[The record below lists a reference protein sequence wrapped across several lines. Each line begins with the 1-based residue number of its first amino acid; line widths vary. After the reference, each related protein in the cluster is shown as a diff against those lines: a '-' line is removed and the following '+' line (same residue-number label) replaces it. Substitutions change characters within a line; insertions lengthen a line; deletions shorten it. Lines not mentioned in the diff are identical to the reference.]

1 MKKYLPH
8 IIAFAVGALI
18 ASLVFLLIRANEKK
32 IDQNGE
38 LVKTETITKVDTI
51 IVTKEKIKTEIVEK
65 EGKTEYVYIQLP
77 PEVIEKIVH
86 DTTYIYNDI
95 PLHKEYFHSRTDEV
109 EIWHSGIQSSIDSLI
124 NYRETKVINN
134 VYRKDKKNSIS
145 FGVDVNYS
153 GCFHVPLQLEYT
165 RDVTPW
171 FSVGVYGEYE
181 PVLRQF
187 GGGATAKVNISW

>member
-8 IIAFAVGALI
+8 IIAFKVGALI

-32 IDQNGE
+32 IDENGV
-38 LVKTETITKVDTI
+38 LVNTETITERHTVYVSKDEMQTDELPEA
-51 IVTKEKIKTEIVEK
+51 EK
-65 EGKTEYVYIQLP
+65 EYVYVQLP
-77 PEVIEKIVH
+77 PEVIDTVIH
-86 DTTYIYNDI
+86 DTTYIYKDI
-95 PLHKEYFHSRTDEV
+95 PLQKQHYHTKANDV

-124 NYRETKVINN
+124 NVRETKVINN

-145 FGVDVNYS
+145 FGVDVNYA

-187 GGGATAKVNISW
+187 GGGVTAKVNISW